1 MSGSAILIEQ
11 LRLLPR
17 PEGEPAPYKTLER
30 RSRAT
35 WSSPLEKRALSD
47 TVLVLFTAM
56 AAAVSSPERDSK
68 TNPTVAR
75 SRPPPYHSRLME
87 VMEANS

>member
-1 MSGSAILIEQ
+1 MQPYTLHAITLAIT
-11 LRLLPR
+11 LRF
-17 PEGEPAPYKTLER
+17 A
-30 RSRAT
+30 

-75 SRPPPYHSRLME
+75 SRPPPYHSRLPYKEKGWM
-87 VMEANS
+87 VMTDD